1 MSDNNYKITDTL
13 QKYYDK
19 VFEDGK
25 LVSVHIG
32 MWGMCANLVEEDIKL
47 TTKLPETHKLGKKML
62 IKPEVYNRFK
72 TMDQKI
78 RKALEKGSFDFPLA
92 RAHFVP
98 KTKYLEVHSRL
109 NELRG
114 EYMQM
119 VDEFVEKYEDYKK
132 EAMAFYE
139 ENKETILVE
148 NLEAYYPP
156 ASKIRSKFY
165 CDIVSFEVK
174 MPKEFSEIN
183 LQDEITREQMNVVER
198 ENAAR
203 RYKEE
208 FSKQVDLHTEKLKSF
223 MDEATSE
230 LRTRV
235 AEHFTVALTKV
246 NKNEVI
252 TDNSIRRMYEQIND
266 FRAANFAND
275 TAVEAQLNELEKLLN
290 GTKDFSKD
298 RNAMGLLKQHLAS
311 VVQEARNT
319 SDITSVS
326 GEYFRNLD
334 I

>member
-1 MSDNNYKITDTL
+1 MSESNYKITETL

-25 LVSVHIG
+25 LMSVHIG
-32 MWGMCANLVEEDIKL
+32 MWGMAANLVEEDIKL
-47 TTKLPETHKLGKKML
+47 TSKLPNTHKLGKKML
-62 IKPEVYNRFK
+62 IKVEVYNRFK

-78 RKALEKGSFDFPLA
+78 RKALEKSSFDFPLA

-98 KTKYLEVHSRL
+98 KTKYLEVHAQL
-109 NELRG
+109 NSLRE
-114 EYMQM
+114 EYMSM

-132 EAMAFYE
+132 EAMDFYE
-139 ENKETILVE
+139 EHKDTIKVE
-148 NLEAYYPP
+148 DLEKHYPS
-156 ASKIRSKFY
+156 ASQIRSKFY

-183 LQDEITREQMNVVER
+183 LQDEIAREQINTVER

-203 RYKEE
+203 RYREE
-208 FSKQVDLHTEKLKSF
+208 FSRQVDIHTEKLKSF
-223 MDEATSE
+223 MDEATAE

-235 AEHFTVALTKV
+235 AEHFTLALAKI
-246 NKNEVI
+246 NKNEIVSD
-252 TDNSIRRMYEQIND
+252 TSIRKMYEQINE

-275 TAVEAQLNELEKLLN
+275 TAVEAQLNQLENLLN

-298 RNAMGLLKQHLAS
+298 KNAMGLLKQHLTN
-311 VVQEARNT
+311 VVEEAKNT
-319 SDITSVS
+319 SDVANIS